1 MNTKLWMIIR
11 DDSKKTFEVF
21 GQTTN
26 DNAFTNKTYA
36 MQQSGMQVTCLT
48 PPVTNKTSS
57 KNLIKIIGYTPEE
70 GLHERLLKEYLERK
84 MKDSFD
90 EFE

>member
-11 DDSKKTFEVF
+11 DDSKKTYEVF

-26 DNAFTNKTYA
+26 DNGFTNKTYA
-36 MQQSGMQVTCLT
+36 MQQAGMQVTCLT

-57 KNLIKIIGYTPEE
+57 KNLIKIIGYAYEE
-70 GLHERLLKEYLERK
+70 GLHERLLKEYLAIK

-90 EFE
+90 EFG